1 MQHGTWARSACPEK
15 RMRQGKDT
23 DWLLLRF
30 CCLFFLYF
38 HYLIILNCLS
48 WTFSFLGHML
58 RIIKK
63 KHSPSPP
70 PVFFLFVKN
79 FKRFSR
85 VRKAMIL
92 FIPLSCMLFLVQKLS
107 ITMGLS
113 KSVSKFIK
121 KSIFPVSKS
130 EVKPMAASS
139 AEHSTLLGT
148 GCLLQLGKAW
158 ECTRYLAPTALGYN
172 MGILQ
177 ESFKGLNSV
186 DWLGKH
192 TYCLHNGTY
201 SFGKVS

>member
-1 MQHGTWARSACPEK
+1 MLS
-15 RMRQGKDT
+15 
-23 DWLLLRF
+23 
-30 CCLFFLYF
+30 FFLVF
-38 HYLIILNCLS
+38 PLSHYLKLFVLDILLS
-48 WTFSFLGHML
+48 RTYAQNNK
-58 RIIKK
+58 KK

-139 AEHSTLLGT
+139 AKHSTLLGT
-148 GCLLQLGKAW
+148 GCLLQLGKA
-158 ECTRYLAPTALGYN
+158 
-172 MGILQ
+172 
-177 ESFKGLNSV
+177 
-186 DWLGKH
+186 
-192 TYCLHNGTY
+192 
-201 SFGKVS
+201 